1 MHDGR
6 HDPSAGLLTERLA
19 SLGTL
24 VAGVAHE
31 INNPITYLLANLAE
45 LERIGAATRDALA
58 AYQKLFEHASP
69 GRIEAVRAA
78 EVKLQDVGGLDLAE
92 ELLEECGE
100 AAARIRDLVRD
111 LLALSRP
118 GVGAHA
124 VGVDVHA
131 LLEFVLRMLKV
142 ELRERAEVVRDYQA
156 TRPVRAARGSLG
168 LVLLNLIR
176 NAAQACIERDPESA
190 RIALRTRDCGD
201 VVEIA
206 IEDNGCGVA
215 PEVRARLFTA
225 GFTTKPPGVGTGM
238 GLCVSRRIVEEQS
251 GSLEYAPSAMGGAV
265 FTLRLRRADASG

>member
-1 MHDGR
+1 MHDTR

-45 LERIGAATRDALA
+45 LERIGAATRNALA
-58 AYQKLFEHASP
+58 AYQKLFEHAAP
-69 GRIEAVRAA
+69 AQIEAVRAA

-111 LLALSRP
+111 LLALGRP
-118 GVGAHA
+118 ETQKIGDAL
-124 VGVDVHA
+124 DVHG
-131 LLEFVLRMLKV
+131 LLEFVLRMMKV
-142 ELRERAEVVRDYQA
+142 ELRERAEVVRDYRA
-156 TRPVRAARGSLG
+156 TRSIRAARGSLG

-176 NAAQACIERDPESA
+176 NAVQACAARDPESA
-190 RIALRTRDCGD
+190 RISLSTRDCGD

-215 PEVRARLFTA
+215 PEARAQLFSA

-238 GLCVSRRIVEEQS
+238 GLCVSRRIVEEHE
-251 GSLEYAPSAMGGAV
+251 GSLEYAPSRSGGAL
-265 FTLRLRRADASG
+265 FTLRVPRAG